1 MQRKLAN
8 YAKVKLSADLS
19 SLSANQIKL
28 FSELIRTAN
37 AIDEIYWLQAY
48 GNKNKLLNEITDPDM
63 KKYAMINYGP
73 WDRLDG
79 FIPFTDD
86 FPPRPLGLNFFP
98 NDISQE
104 DFFALKNDEKYKP
117 FTSLQRNND
126 GLLEVVPFHK
136 AYQSQLSKAIV
147 HLKNAANLAESE
159 SFKKY
164 LLQRADDL
172 GIDNFDKSDLLWMKL
187 SDNPI
192 DFIAGPISNTED
204 HLIWTKYSYGA
215 FILLRNKAWTQD
227 VEKYTSL
234 LPYLQKNLP
243 IDAKYK
249 METPSAEANIVIYDV
264 LYNAGYC
271 NAGNKLIGLNL
282 PIGNNHVNRA
292 RKLHFKNVM
301 QAKFD
306 GILKPITNLIIDEN
320 QRKHVTFKSFFL
332 NTIFYEISNDLGI
345 SKTINGKGTVKDALK
360 EHHNVI
366 TELKNDVLRMFFIG
380 QLHDMREMK
389 DTELIDNYVT
399 YMADVFRSIRF
410 GVTDA
415 QGVANMI
422 RFYYFQEHEA
432 FKYNHKSKTYKVN
445 LYKMKKAIAS
455 LSTLILEIQGNGDY
469 EAAANLIKEKGYIH
483 TELLQDLYRIQR
495 AKIPKD
501 LVYDQGEKVI
511 LSDN

>member
-8 YAKVKLSADLS
+8 YAKVQLSADLS
-19 SLSANQIKL
+19 TLTANQIKL
-28 FSELIRTAN
+28 FSELIRAAN
-37 AIDEIYWLQAY
+37 AIDDIYWLQAY
-48 GNKNKLLNEITDPDM
+48 GDKNKLLDEITDPDM
-63 KKYAMINYGP
+63 KAYAMINYGP

-79 FIPFTDD
+79 FIPFTED
-86 FPPRPLGLNFFP
+86 FPPRPLGLSFFP
-98 NDISQE
+98 NDINQE
-104 DFFALKNDEKYKP
+104 EFFSLENDEKYNP
-117 FTSLQRNND
+117 FTSIQRTND
-126 GLLEVVPFHK
+126 GLKVVPFHT
-136 AYQSQLSKAIV
+136 AYQSHINKATT
-147 HLKNAANLAESE
+147 HLRNAADLAESGN
-159 SFKKY
+159 FKEY

-172 GIDNFDKSDLLWMKL
+172 LVDDFHKSDHLWMKL
-187 SDNPI
+187 TDNPI

-215 FILLRNKAWTQD
+215 FILLRNEQWTKD
-227 VEKYTSL
+227 VEKYALL
-234 LPYLQKNLP
+234 LPYLQKSLP
-243 IDAKYK
+243 IADEYK
-249 METPSAEANIVIYDV
+249 TETPSDAANIVIYDV
-264 LYNAGYC
+264 LFNAGYC

-282 PIGNNHVNRA
+282 PIGANHANCA

-306 GILKPITNLIIDEN
+306 KILRPITSLVIDEK

-345 SKTINGKGTVKDALK
+345 SKTINGKGSVKDALK

-380 QLHDMREMK
+380 QLHDMREIK
-389 DTELIDNYVT
+389 DTELMDNYVT
-399 YMADVFRSIRF
+399 FMADVFRSIRF
-410 GVTDA
+410 GVTDS

-432 FKYNHKSKTYKVN
+432 FKYNHKTGTYKVN
-445 LYKMKKAIAS
+445 LYKMKKAIES
-455 LSTLILEIQGNGDY
+455 LSSTILEIQGNGDY
-469 EAAANLIKEKGYIH
+469 ESANKLIKEKGYIH
-483 TELLQDLYRIQR
+483 TELLHDLYRIQR

-511 LSDN
+511 LSNK